1 MKVYLTYGFAMA
13 LAGSLLAIGLYL
25 LGFHSQPDKLV
36 TAQILGV
43 SGGLIIG
50 VVCITLG
57 TRARRAEVPAT
68 EEFTYGRALGA
79 GVMIA
84 LVAATLN
91 IASTYL
97 YCAVI
102 NPGFVDVIV
111 QAQVEKF
118 EAKGM
123 NSTQIEAAEKMIRK
137 FSGPLVQSIS
147 GFFGGLLFGTL
158 ISLVTAAVLKRPAA
172 PDAIDAPP
180 VVN

>member
-25 LGFHSQPDKLV
+25 LGFHSQPDKLT
-36 TAQILGV
+36 TAQIIGTT
-43 SGGLIIG
+43 GGLVIG
-50 VVCITLG
+50 VICITLG
-57 TRARRAEVPAT
+57 TQARRAEVPAT
-68 EEFTYGRALGA
+68 EEFGYGRALGT

-84 LVAATLN
+84 LVAATFN
-91 IASTYL
+91 IGSTFL
-97 YCAVI
+97 YCSLI

-123 NSTQIEAAEKMIRK
+123 SPAQIEGAEKMIRK
-137 FSGPLVQSIS
+137 FSGPVFQSIS
-147 GFFGGLLFGTL
+147 GFIGGLLFGTL
-158 ISLVTAAVLKRPAA
+158 ISLVTAAILKRPAA
-172 PDAIDAPP
+172 PEPLDAPP